1 LCSAVLGCLGVMAMS
16 NLGFFNR
23 QMASEGSFSEATSA
37 NPCRRLDARAVTHKC
52 QSKISGLKSIFH
64 LNLQLTFCTNVQACH
79 VLVKLFK

>member
-1 LCSAVLGCLGVMAMS
+1 MQRCVGLSWCYGDVKLC
-16 NLGFFNR
+16 FFNR

-37 NPCRRLDARAVTHKC
+37 NPCRRLDAQAVTHKC
-52 QSKISGLKSIFH
+52 HSKISGLKSIFH